1 MWHSSKLDWTSGRV
15 DMRSNSGQEHL
26 PGWCRPW
33 AVVQWVH
40 PGWSTD
46 MSWVPKPEGW
56 IVQQFGESFRCIG
69 FSRHT
74 LWLAWWPRAHAKHS
88 ADSVNTTG
96 FLAIPGSQWL
106 PGRCCRLH
114 RCHTTHTFRA
124 LAWPD
129 EKPGSF
135 VVRTASNAWCT
146 ISTPVVASATSLSW
160 EDSGSHKC
168 KFECSCLC
176 SFLSAAQ
183 CAVGTCIEH
192 HPASQRVFGT
202 SFLDSLP
209 AFTKVVLSQ
218 LWLFQ
223 GTHQRFENSADSQCK
238 ISS

>member
-1 MWHSSKLDWTSGRV
+1 
-15 DMRSNSGQEHL
+15 MRSNSGQEHL

-46 MSWVPKPEGW
+46 MSWVQKPEGW

-74 LWLAWWPRAHAKHS
+74 LWLAWWPRAHAKHA

-96 FLAIPGSQWL
+96 FLAIPGSEW
-106 PGRCCRLH
+106 PRRGCRLH
-114 RCHTTHTFRA
+114 RCRATHTFRA

-135 VVRTASNAWCT
+135 VVRTANNAWCT
-146 ISTPVVASATSLSW
+146 ISTPVVASTTPLSW

-202 SFLDSLP
+202 SSLDSLP
-209 AFTKVVLSQ
+209 AFAKAFCGFDLSCYILLPFETISRYSPESTKNS
-218 LWLFQ
+218 
-223 GTHQRFENSADSQCK
+223 FENSADSA
-238 ISS
+238 